1 MEYNLKSR
9 RDRNLALALVIMLI
23 IAAIS
28 GLLAHRLYSD
38 NRALTNALLNNRQL
52 IILPMNANTEFGF
65 VGERGDARYLRLMA
79 LSLVNLRLNIS
90 SSTAQAAHKLLMAYA
105 CEGQEK
111 VMAPALTAE
120 RRSVSINEGSSV
132 FYPAKI
138 SVNADKGIVDI
149 GGNLQFTYG
158 INEARPIEKHYRIRL
173 DTRNDGLCFNAFVE
187 VSNEQ

>member
-52 IILPMNANTEFGF
+52 IILPMSANSEFGF
-65 VGERGDARYLRLMA
+65 VGECGDARYLRLMA

-90 SSTAQAAHKLLMAYA
+90 SETADAAHKLLIAYA
-105 CEGQEK
+105 CEGQKK
-111 VMAPALTAE
+111 VLEPALSAE
-120 RRSVSINEGSSV
+120 RKSIAMNEGSSV
-132 FYPAKI
+132 FYPNKI
-138 SVNADKGIVDI
+138 QVNADKGIVDVA
-149 GGNLQFTYG
+149 GNLQFTYG
-158 INEARPIEKHYRIRL
+158 MNDVRPVEKKYRIRL
-173 DTRNDGLCFNAFVE
+173 DTRNDGMCFNAFVE
-187 VSNEQ
+187 VPVEQ